1 MKCIKCGCNIAED
14 SVFCTECGASQD
26 GRIKCKKCGTLNSS
40 NEEICTKCHARLDGK
55 AYCPKCG
62 TLTDGTFCVECGT
75 RVKASETVLTPQPVV
90 YASTPIVNGKTNKK
104 TPFEIFKSIER
115 IVTPCLLLFIM
126 FLLFCCSFGV
136 GFSVDAYGAS
146 GTLLKENLGAFPK
159 TGGGM
164 LYFFGQSF
172 AGTTANINSHPEIAG
187 SALARFGLQLP
198 NVICLIALLANFI
211 TIVTL
216 FIISSIKTGV
226 SLKKGEKVNIFKYV
240 LTAFVCF
247 FVTATI
253 VKEANYIYMDYNYY
267 DFFYSES
274 YYYVSMSIGS
284 IIGIIFPIPIFILA
298 FILEQV
304 GKGKQFACTENLIKI
319 IPGAITTLFVLI
331 VMGFLGEGVI
341 IDVRMIGEDNY
352 AQTEYSTTSL
362 LSYLCF
368 KIAGGESGYGGQF
381 ALYLTSMI
389 LRIGAIITYG
399 AVLRMTAG
407 VMFEEKSYAKP
418 LLITTIVSIL
428 LCVLTSI
435 IPICLYVEM
444 INTSVSSVLSGGGL
458 GAGTNA
464 PLILSL
470 VVLGGVITYAILSKK
485 WKKKESKRQ

>member
-1 MKCIKCGCNIAED
+1 MKCIKCGCEIADD

-26 GRIKCKKCGTLNSS
+26 GRIKCQKCGALNLP
-40 NEEICTKCHARLDGK
+40 NEQTCAKCLARLDGK
-55 AYCPKCG
+55 EYCPKCG
-62 TLTDGTFCVECGT
+62 TLTDGVFCAECGT
-75 RVKASETVLTPQPVV
+75 RVKATAPVSAPQPNV
-90 YASTPIVNGKTNKK
+90 YTNTPTLKIKTSKKST
-104 TPFEIFKSIER
+104 FEIYKSIER

-146 GTLLKENLGAFPK
+146 GTLLYENLGAIPK

-172 AGTTANINSHPEIAG
+172 ASTTANINSHPELAG
-187 SALARFGLQLP
+187 NALARFGLQLP
-198 NVICLIALLANFI
+198 NVICLIAVLANFI

-226 SLKKGEKVNIFKYV
+226 CLKKGEKANIFKYV

-267 DFFYSES
+267 DWMYSES

-284 IIGIIFPIPIFILA
+284 IIGIIFPIPIFIFA

-304 GKGKQFACTENLIKI
+304 AKGKQFACAENLIKI
-319 IPGAITTLFVLI
+319 IPGAITTFFVLI
-331 VMGFLGEGVI
+331 IIGFLGEGMI
-341 IDVRMIGEDNY
+341 IDYRMIGEDNY
-352 AQTEYSTTSL
+352 AQTEYSTTTL

-381 ALYLTSMI
+381 ALYLTSML

-407 VMFEEKSYAKP
+407 VMFEEKSFAKP
-418 LLITTIVSIL
+418 LLITTIISIL

-444 INTSVSSVLSGGGL
+444 INTSASNVLLGGGL
-458 GAGTNA
+458 GSGTNA

-470 VVLGGVITYAILSKK
+470 IVLGGVITYAILSKK
-485 WKKKESKRQ
+485 WKRKEIIKQ